1 MTAAGAKS
9 FAKLMADTSANPPVY
24 AKVATNGPS
33 HNHVVH
39 ITFGEP
45 KPVEHRDRNGHVE
58 KVSMPKR
65 PRPYTVS

>member
-9 FAKLMADTSANPPVY
+9 FAKLMHDTSANPPVF
-24 AKVATNGPS
+24 AAVHSNGPK

-45 KPVEHRDRNGHVE
+45 KPVSKYDSKGNALSA
-58 KVSMPKR
+58 KMPKR